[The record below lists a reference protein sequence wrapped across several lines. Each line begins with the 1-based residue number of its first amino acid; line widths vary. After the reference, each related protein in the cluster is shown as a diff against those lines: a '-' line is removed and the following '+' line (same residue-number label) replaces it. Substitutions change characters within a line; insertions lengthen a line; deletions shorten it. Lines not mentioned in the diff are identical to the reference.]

1 MYPWIRLAPRMD
13 RLAAA
18 SDAFSF
24 ASQMQQSLLSLQLAG
39 ARAASDPRRVLVI
52 PRLAFQ

>member
-18 SDAFSF
+18 SDAFGF
-24 ASQMQQSLLSLQLAG
+24 ASQMQQSLLSLQSSPARGQLATL
-39 ARAASDPRRVLVI
+39 AASW
-52 PRLAFQ
+52 